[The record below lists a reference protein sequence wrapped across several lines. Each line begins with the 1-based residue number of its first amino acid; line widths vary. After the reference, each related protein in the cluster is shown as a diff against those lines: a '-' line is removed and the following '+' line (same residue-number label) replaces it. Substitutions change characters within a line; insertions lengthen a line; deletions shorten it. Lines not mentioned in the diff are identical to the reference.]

1 MKKIFLLLVM
11 TILSCSSD
19 DDSNNTTDCDSETL
33 VSAEQ
38 FINAASDEL
47 EINNLEIN
55 DDCLKINFSSGGCD
69 GDTWEV
75 LLIDSEAILE
85 SLPPQRNL
93 RLSLKNEEACEAFIT
108 RELTFDIS
116 NLQIDENQIQLNIVN
131 SDMSILYEY

>member
-1 MKKIFLLLVM
+1 M